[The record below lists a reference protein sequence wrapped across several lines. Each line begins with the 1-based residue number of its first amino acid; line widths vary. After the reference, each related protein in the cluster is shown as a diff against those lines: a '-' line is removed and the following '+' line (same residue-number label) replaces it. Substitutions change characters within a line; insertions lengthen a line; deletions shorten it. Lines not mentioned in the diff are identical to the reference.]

1 MHARP
6 LNLAFALIASAA
18 LAGCG
23 TVNTISGWLGNKIAF
38 GEPQLQR
45 HLDHNFPREF
55 DKLGGLVSATLSH
68 PRLTI
73 PRDDTRLHLDF
84 DISVSALG
92 AKNISSGNFTL
103 VSGLRYNPATQ
114 GLHLHNP
121 ELANIN
127 MPNAG
132 SLLSGGTKEL
142 LNAVLVEYANE
153 QPVYRLDDDLLRK
166 LPAGKH
172 IVSTDIEDGLVVVR
186 LGK

>member
-1 MHARP
+1 MRARP
-6 LNLAFALIASAA
+6 LIIALALIAAA
-18 LAGCG
+18 TLAGCG
-23 TVNTISGWLGNKIAF
+23 TMNTVTGWLGNKMTFA
-38 GEPQLQR
+38 EPQLQR

-55 DKLGGLVSATLSH
+55 DKLGGLVSATLSR

-92 AKNISSGNFTL
+92 AKNISSGSFTL

-121 ELANIN
+121 ELANID
-127 MPNAG
+127 MPSAG
-132 SLLSGGTKEL
+132 SLLSGGTREL

-153 QPVYRLDDDLLRK
+153 QPIYRLNDDLLRK

-172 IVSTDIEDGLVVVR
+172 IASTDIEDGMVVVR

>member
-1 MHARP
+1 MRTRP
-6 LNLAFALIASAA
+6 LIFVFALLASAT
-18 LAGCG
+18 LAGCE
-23 TVNTISGWLGNKIAF
+23 TVNTVSGWLGNKIAF

-55 DKLGGLVSATLSH
+55 DKLGGLVSASLSN

-84 DISVSALG
+84 DISVNALG
-92 AKNISSGNFTL
+92 AKNISSGSFTL
-103 VSGLRYNPATQ
+103 VSGLRYDTTTQ

-121 ELANIN
+121 ELTNIN

-132 SLLSGGTKEL
+132 LLLSGGTREL

-153 QPVYRLDDDLLRK
+153 QPIYRLDDDLLRK
-166 LPAGKH
+166 LPAGKR
-172 IVSTDIEDGLVVVR
+172 IVATDIEDGLVVVR